1 MAVPQPRPLLEA
13 ILTYG
18 KRHSWHEYS
27 ELKIVSLG
35 KQTFGVMGRKAEW
48 LCCIIAAPFRARCD
62 LMSARL
68 GGFGEALQVLELSA
82 SDQTHFLPL
91 GEVFVVP
98 Q

>member
-1 MAVPQPRPLLEA
+1 MERDTEH
-13 ILTYG
+13 T
-18 KRHSWHEYS
+18 WHGCS

-35 KQTFGVMGRKAEW
+35 KQTFGVNGRKAKW
-48 LCCIIAAPFRARCD
+48 LRCIITAPFRTRCD
-62 LMSARL
+62 LVLLRALSTRL

-91 GEVFVVP
+91 DEVFVVP